1 MSRGPLPSQICL
13 LADLSVKSPGD
24 KVRFLGCV
32 TAYTVATATLVLCHS
47 FPSGTDT
54 AAHVDVK
61 LVLDSLTGEQVRIG
75 EWVNIIGYI
84 THFFY
89 GLPAQCRFNDMK
101 SCFQATKDML
111 SDRIINTKYVTSIS
125 WTSNSPSHHYIITCC
140 PYNSNKEII

>member
-61 LVLDSLTGEQVRIG
+61 LVLESLTGEQVRIG

-84 THFFY
+84 TSKVLKDASQYAHQ
-89 GLPAQCRFNDMK
+89 PTSSRNEV
-101 SCFQATKDML
+101 SVQALLLWSAGPMQVQRYEELL
-111 SDRIINTKYVTSIS
+111 S
-125 WTSNSPSHHYIITCC
+125 
-140 PYNSNKEII
+140 SNKNYAA